1 MVSVRCVF
9 HNIDQKKAAEAM
21 KEKLQNPAKFGNKK
35 IVTEIVEASRFWKVE
50 EYPQNYYTSAS

>member
-1 MVSVRCVF
+1 VFF

-35 IVTEIVEASRFWKVE
+35 IVTEIVQTSRLWKAE
-50 EYPQNYYTSAS
+50 EYPQSYYTSAI